1 MFVLATAVLQDDL
14 LIMRDAMKGAFSFS
28 HLVKMAKAKT
38 HPDICVL
45 VNLSQVQH
53 VVYGQHPRRSLGE
66 VHGRVHVVLHLKDQ
80 KCDTITRSS
89 FIKVA
94 G

>member
-14 LIMRDAMKGAFSFS
+14 LIMRDAMKRTFSFS
-28 HLVKMAKAKT
+28 RLAKAKT

-53 VVYGQHPRRSLGE
+53 VVHGQHPRRSLGE

-80 KCDTITRSS
+80 NCDMKTRSS
-89 FIKVA
+89 FINVA